1 MSSLFLLCREPLPQ
15 RADGWR
21 MEVGPVRVEPELPG
35 SPIRVELTEVSEVR
49 PQMVLRFDCPS
60 FSAALLAEGVAEV
73 LGRASR
79 GVLVDEATLAVL
91 EDYQLEHPL
100 SPEALD
106 AELLEV
112 VLEVERGQAREAND
126 WTDVSLAD

>member
-21 MEVGPVRVEPELPG
+21 MEVGPVRVEPEPAG
-35 SPIRVELTEVSEVR
+35 SPLRVELTEVTEVR
-49 PQMVLRFDCPS
+49 PKMVLRFDCPS

-91 EDYQLEHPL
+91 EDYQLERPL

-112 VLEVERGQAREAND
+112 VLQVERGQAREAND
-126 WTDVSLAD
+126 WSFVSLAD